1 MVAVRHVDGQRA
13 VGEDDLALFRIHAAG
28 IGHKAGLTGQGF
40 QHSHADEALLVSLT
54 GRRDSLRV
62 EQRQRQTAGGVDA
75 SQQIKALDGHAGQIV
90 LGNQTLQR
98 AVYLKRLVHFLRI
111 KAPGF
116 QLLGVGVFR
125 IAALVEFPD
134 NLLQVKHSAF
144 HAAEGF
150 QLVKIHVAGNQA
162 AWFAEAAELHVRQL
176 FSRFR
181 HPLQDVQASGNC
193 LGGSVEDFA
202 LQALFL

>member
-1 MVAVRHVDGQRA
+1 M
-13 VGEDDLALFRIHAAG
+13 
-28 IGHKAGLTGQGF
+28 
-40 QHSHADEALLVSLT
+40 
-54 GRRDSLRV
+54 
-62 EQRQRQTAGGVDA
+62 DA
-75 SQQIKALDGHAGQIV
+75 SQQIKALDGHAGQVI
-90 LGNQTLQR
+90 LGDQTLHR
-98 AVYLKRLVHFLRI
+98 AVYLERLFHFLQI
-111 KAPGF
+111 KALGF

-125 IAALVEFPD
+125 VAALVEFLD
-134 NLLQVKHSAF
+134 DLFQVKHSAF

-162 AWFAEAAELHVRQL
+162 AGFAEAAELHVRQL

-193 LGGSVEDFA
+193 LGGSVEDFT